1 MDIALWIAAGLLA
14 AVYLAV
20 GLTKLARGR
29 ALRHRMGWVDD
40 FPDPAVRL
48 IGLAE
53 IAGAAGLVLPQA
65 TGTLPILTPLAA
77 AGLVLLQVLAIAVH
91 VRRRETGQLG
101 INVLLL
107 LLAAFAAVGRF
118 AGLGG

>member
-1 MDIALWIAAGLLA
+1 MNIGLWIAAGLLA

-40 FPDPAVRL
+40 FPDPVVRF

-53 IAGAAGLVLPQA
+53 IAGALGLVLPKV
-65 TGTLPILTPLAA
+65 TGTVPILTPIAG
-77 AGLVLLQVLAIAVH
+77 AGLVLLQVLAIAIH
-91 VRRRETGQLG
+91 VRRGERAQLG

-107 LLAAFAAVGRF
+107 LLAAFVAVGRF
-118 AGLGG
+118 LW

>member
-1 MDIALWIAAGLLA
+1 MNIALWVTAGLLA

-20 GLTKLARGR
+20 GLTKLGRGR

-40 FPDPAVRL
+40 FPDPVVRF
-48 IGLAE
+48 IGLTE
-53 IAGAAGLVLPQA
+53 IAGALGLVLPQA
-65 TGTLPILTPLAA
+65 TGTVPILTPVAA
-77 AGLVLLQVLAIAVH
+77 SGLVLLQVLAIATH
-91 VRRRETGQLG
+91 VRRGETSQLG

-118 AGLGG
+118 AGW